1 MGAMS
6 EPASDLTPATAET
19 VVDPTA
25 EIRPF
30 STGLKRGL
38 KHRCP
43 NCGEGK
49 LYTGYLKVAPTCA
62 NCGHDLAKYRA
73 DDGPAYF
80 TILLV
85 GHLVVAPLLVFPFIW
100 QKPAWFVLLVTLIP
114 LTTLILLLLPRIKG
128 AFIGGLWSI
137 RPAPSHG

>member
-1 MGAMS
+1 MS
-6 EPASDLTPATAET
+6 EHAADTAPQAQE
-19 VVDPTA
+19 V
-25 EIRPF
+25 RPF
-30 STGLKRGL
+30 LTGLKRGL
-38 KHRCP
+38 RHRCP

-49 LYTGYLKVAPTCA
+49 LYTGYLKIAPACA
-62 NCGHDLAKYRA
+62 ACGHDLSVYKA

-85 GHLVVAPLLVFPFIW
+85 GHLVVAPLLLFPFIW

-128 AFIGGLWSI
+128 AFVGGLWSI